1 VEQIGMDVHKQETQ
15 VCIEDASGTVVLEQ
29 RIRTTPERFTA
40 LLGGRPPARILLE
53 AATESGWVAQ
63 HLETLGHEVIVADPN
78 YAAMDAT
85 RSRRVKTDRRD
96 ARTLAD
102 ACRLGAYHPA
112 HRTSAAQREVRAEL
126 TVREALVRTRT
137 RYLSVIRALLR
148 REGIR
153 VPSGGA
159 AAFGR
164 RLAAVT
170 LPPAQQVLIAPLVAL
185 LAPLN
190 AAIAAADARV
200 ARRLTVDPVARRL
213 ATTPGV
219 GPVTAVAFVA
229 TLDDGRR
236 FARPGQVAAYLG
248 LVPREHS
255 SGERQRR
262 GAITKA
268 GNTRLRWLLVQ
279 AAWGV
284 WRDRHAAS
292 VPLRAWAHR
301 LAARRRKGIAV
312 VALARCLAGILF
324 VLWRDGTTFD
334 PARVGRGRR
343 HGAAAA

>member
-1 VEQIGMDVHKQETQ
+1 MDVHKQETQ
-15 VCIEDASGTVVLEQ
+15 ICIEDAEGAVMLEQ
-29 RIRTTPERFTA
+29 RIRTTRERFTA

-53 AATESGWVAQ
+53 AATESEWVAQ

-78 YAAMDAT
+78 YAAMYAT

-112 HRTSAAQREVRAEL
+112 HRTSPAQRAVRAEL
-126 TVREALVRTRT
+126 AVREALVRTRT
-137 RYLSVIRALLR
+137 RYLSVIRAVLR

-153 VPSGGA
+153 VPSGSA
-159 AAFGR
+159 AAFLR
-164 RLAAVT
+164 RLQQVVV
-170 LPPAQQVLIAPLVAL
+170 PPAQAAVVAPLVEL

-190 AAIAAADARV
+190 AAIAAADACV
-200 ARRLTVDPVARRL
+200 ARRVAADPVARRL

-229 TLDDGRR
+229 TLDDVTR

-284 WRDRHAAS
+284 WRDRHATS
-292 VPLRAWAHR
+292 QPLRTWAAG
-301 LAARRRKGIAV
+301 LAARRGKGIAG
-312 VALARCLAGILF
+312 VALARRLAGILF
-324 VLWRDGTTFD
+324 ALWRDGTTFD
-334 PARVGRGRR
+334 PARVGRRR
-343 HGAAAA
+343 AAPAAAA